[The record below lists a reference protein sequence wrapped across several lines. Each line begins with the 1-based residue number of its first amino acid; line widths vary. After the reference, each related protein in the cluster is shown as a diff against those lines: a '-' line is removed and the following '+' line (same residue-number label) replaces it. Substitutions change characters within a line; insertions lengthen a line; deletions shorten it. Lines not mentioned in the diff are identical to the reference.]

1 MYGVMRLQFE
11 DPKMQEYFE
20 ALPSKVRAFLRN
32 SKIEISSPGELMMI
46 GEHFKKGIGNAA
58 GRSKITMSSDPAVSK
73 VLLAAG
79 LLRE

>member
-11 DPKMQEYFE
+11 DPEMQEYFE

-46 GEHFKKGIGNAA
+46 GEHFKKELETPQD
-58 GRSKITMSSDPAVSK
+58 GRK
-73 VLLAAG
+73 
-79 LLRE
+79 